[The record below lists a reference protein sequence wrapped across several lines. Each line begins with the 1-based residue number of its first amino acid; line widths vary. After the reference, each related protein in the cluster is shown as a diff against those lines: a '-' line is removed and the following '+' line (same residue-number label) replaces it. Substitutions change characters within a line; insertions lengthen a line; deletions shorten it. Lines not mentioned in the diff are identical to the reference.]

1 MLFAARIRVRL
12 ESAHSIHRS
21 SRTLR
26 TIAHACTLALL
37 AFAAGAGA
45 QPVYKSTMPDG
56 KIIYGEKPV
65 AGAARVETIEPPPA
79 KTGVRGLTPE
89 EKARAEKL
97 ARDRAA
103 ATAAAAKAGNALDAA
118 RKALAQAEAARNA
131 GKEPL
136 PSERIGI
143 AGGGSR
149 LTEAYFERQ
158 KSLEAAVAAARKRL
172 AELQQSS
179 R

>member
-1 MLFAARIRVRL
+1 MAR
-12 ESAHSIHRS
+12 
-21 SRTLR
+21 
-26 TIAHACTLALL
+26 ACALALL
-37 AFAAGAGA
+37 GYAGSVVA

-56 KIIYGEKPV
+56 KVVYGEKPV
-65 AGAARVETIEPPPA
+65 AGAKRVDTIEPPPA
-79 KTGVRGLTPE
+79 KTGVTGLTPE

-97 ARDRAA
+97 ARERAA
-103 ATAAAAKAGNALDAA
+103 ATAAAEKSGNALEAA
-118 RKALAQAEAARNA
+118 RKALAQAEAARDA

-149 LTEAYFERQ
+149 LTEAYFARQ
-158 KSLEAAVAAARKRL
+158 KNLEAAVGAARKRL
-172 AELQQSS
+172 SDLQQGA

>member
-1 MLFAARIRVRL
+1 M
-12 ESAHSIHRS
+12 
-21 SRTLR
+21 
-26 TIAHACTLALL
+26 AHACALALL
-37 AFAAGAGA
+37 AYAGSVVA

-56 KIIYGEKPV
+56 KIVYGEKPA
-65 AGAARVETIEPPPA
+65 AGAKRVETIEPPPA
-79 KTGVRGLTPE
+79 KTGVTGLTPE

-97 ARDRAA
+97 ARERAS
-103 ATAAAAKAGNALDAA
+103 ATAAADKAGSAVDAA
-118 RKALAQAEAARNA
+118 RKALAQAEAARDG

-149 LTEAYFERQ
+149 LTEAYFARQ
-158 KSLEAAVAAARKRL
+158 KSLEAAVIAARKRL
-172 AELQQSS
+172 SDLQQSS